1 MKTLVTIGRGGTG
14 KSSFTALMAKALIEA
29 NQAPILL
36 VDADPDQNL
45 AEMLGVDLKEAG
57 KSTIADLIVSTFIK
71 GGGTT
76 VGVPPTQRIE
86 SRIWENGLYE
96 SKNFD
101 FMAVGTKWVEGC
113 YCMPNSALK
122 GALESL
128 TKTYKYVLID
138 SPAGLENLNR
148 RITSN
153 VNDVF
158 DILDHSKKSQDH
170 VRRAYKI
177 AKEVDM
183 QFENFY
189 IVGGYRFP
197 AELGKQA
204 EDDLKFKY
212 LGKIEADDELD
223 EYVLDG
229 KSLLDL
235 SKDNKA
241 YLSVKKILQSLG
253 YLIIPESFTQFF
265 GNLAYLY
272 LHRDFCLRNLERF
285 KKTVIQHSRKPLQ
298 RFPN

>member
-1 MKTLVTIGRGGTG
+1 MKTLVTVGRGGTG
-14 KSSFTALMAKALIEA
+14 KSSFTALMAKCFIEA
-29 NQAPILL
+29 GTAPILL

-57 KSTIADLIVSTFIK
+57 KSTIADLIVSTFIE

-76 VGVPPTQRIE
+76 VGIPPTQRIE
-86 SRIWENGLYE
+86 SSIWEKGLYE
-96 SKNFD
+96 GNNFD

-128 TKTYKYVLID
+128 TKNYKFVLVD

-148 RITSN
+148 RITSE
-153 VNDVF
+153 VNDIF

-183 QFENFY
+183 KFENFY

-204 EDDLKFKY
+204 EADLEFKY
-212 LGKIEADDELD
+212 LGKILADDQLD

-235 SKDNKA
+235 PNDNKA
-241 YLSVKKILQSLG
+241 YISVKNILKSLG
-253 YLIIPESFTQFF
+253 YL
-265 GNLAYLY
+265 
-272 LHRDFCLRNLERF
+272 
-285 KKTVIQHSRKPLQ
+285 
-298 RFPN
+298 

>member
-1 MKTLVTIGRGGTG
+1 LKTLVTVGRGGTG
-14 KSSFTALMAKALIEA
+14 KSSFTALMAKGFIEA
-29 NQAPILL
+29 GISPLLL

-57 KSTIADLIVSTFIK
+57 KSTIADLIVSTFIEQ
-71 GGGTT
+71 GGTT
-76 VGVPPTQRIE
+76 VGIPPTQRIE

-101 FMAVGTKWVEGC
+101 FLAVGTKWVEGC

-128 TKTYKYVLID
+128 TKNYKFVLVD

-148 RITSN
+148 RITSE
-153 VNDVF
+153 VNDIF

-183 QFENFY
+183 KFENFY

-212 LGKIEADDELD
+212 LGKIIADDQLD
-223 EYVLDG
+223 EYVLNG

-235 SKDNKA
+235 PNDNKG
-241 YLSVKKILQSLG
+241 YLSVREILYKLG
-253 YLIIPESFTQFF
+253 YL
-265 GNLAYLY
+265 
-272 LHRDFCLRNLERF
+272 
-285 KKTVIQHSRKPLQ
+285 
-298 RFPN
+298 

>member
-14 KSSFTALMAKALIEA
+14 KSSFTSLMAKCFIEA
-29 NQAPILL
+29 GISPILL

-45 AEMLGVDLKEAG
+45 AEMLGVDLKDEG
-57 KSTIADLIVSTFIK
+57 KSTIADLIVSTFIEK
-71 GGGTT
+71 GGTT

-86 SRIWENGLYE
+86 SRIWEKGLYE
-96 SKNFD
+96 GKNFD

-122 GALESL
+122 NALGSL
-128 TKTYKYVLID
+128 TKNYKYVLVD

-148 RITSN
+148 RITSE
-153 VNDVF
+153 VNDIF

-183 QFENFY
+183 KFENFY

-197 AELGKQA
+197 EELGKQA
-204 EDDLKFKY
+204 ETDLKFKY
-212 LGKIEADDELD
+212 LGKINADDQLD

-229 KSLLDL
+229 KNLLEL
-235 SKDNKA
+235 PNDNKA
-241 YLSVKKILQSLG
+241 YLSVKRILK
-253 YLIIPESFTQFF
+253 
-265 GNLAYLY
+265 NLDY
-272 LHRDFCLRNLERF
+272 
-285 KKTVIQHSRKPLQ
+285 V
-298 RFPN
+298 

>member
-1 MKTLVTIGRGGTG
+1 MKTLVTVGRGGTG
-14 KSSFTALMAKALIEA
+14 KSSFTALMAKSFIEA
-29 NQAPILL
+29 GISPLLL

-57 KSTIADLIVSTFIK
+57 KSTIADLIVSTFIEQ
-71 GGGTT
+71 GGTT
-76 VGVPPTQRIE
+76 VGIPPTQRIE

-101 FMAVGTKWVEGC
+101 FLAVGTKWVEGC

-128 TKTYKYVLID
+128 TKNYKFVLVD

-148 RITSN
+148 RITSE
-153 VNDVF
+153 VNDIF

-183 QFENFY
+183 KFENFY

-204 EDDLKFKY
+204 EADLKFKY
-212 LGKIEADDELD
+212 LGKIIADDQLD

-229 KSLLDL
+229 KSLLNL
-235 SKDNKA
+235 PNDNKG
-241 YLSVKKILQSLG
+241 YLSVKEILNKLG
-253 YLIIPESFTQFF
+253 YL
-265 GNLAYLY
+265 
-272 LHRDFCLRNLERF
+272 
-285 KKTVIQHSRKPLQ
+285 
-298 RFPN
+298 

>member
-14 KSSFTALMAKALIEA
+14 KSSFTALMAKSFIET
-29 NQAPILL
+29 NQSPLLL

-57 KSTIADLIVSTFIK
+57 KSTIAELLVSTFIEQ
-71 GGGTT
+71 GGTT
-76 VGVPPTQRIE
+76 VGIPPTERIE

-101 FMAVGTKWVEGC
+101 FLAVGTKWVEGC

-128 TKTYKYVLID
+128 TKNYKFILVD

-158 DILDHSKKSQDH
+158 DILDHSKKSMDH
-170 VRRAYKI
+170 VKRAYKI
-177 AKEVDM
+177 AKEVEM
-183 QFENFY
+183 NFENFY
-189 IVGGYRFP
+189 LIGGYRFP

-204 EDDLKFKY
+204 ETELKFKY
-212 LGKIEADDELD
+212 LGKIEQNEMLD

-235 SKDNKA
+235 PKDNKA
-241 YLSVKKILQSLG
+241 YLSVKKILKNLG
-253 YLIIPESFTQFF
+253 YL
-265 GNLAYLY
+265 
-272 LHRDFCLRNLERF
+272 
-285 KKTVIQHSRKPLQ
+285 
-298 RFPN
+298 

>member
-14 KSSFTALMAKALIEA
+14 KSSFTSLMAKCFIEA
-29 NQAPILL
+29 GISPILL

-45 AEMLGVDLKEAG
+45 AEMLGVDLKDEG
-57 KSTIADLIVSTFIK
+57 KSTIADLIVSTFIEK
-71 GGGTT
+71 GGTT

-86 SRIWENGLYE
+86 SRIWEKGLYE
-96 SKNFD
+96 GKNFD

-122 GALESL
+122 NALGSL
-128 TKTYKYVLID
+128 TKNYKYVLVD

-148 RITSN
+148 RITSE
-153 VNDVF
+153 VNDIF

-183 QFENFY
+183 KFENFY

-197 AELGKQA
+197 EELGKQA
-204 EDDLKFKY
+204 ETDLKFKF
-212 LGKIEADDELD
+212 LGKINADDQLD

-229 KSLLDL
+229 KNLLEL
-235 SKDNKA
+235 PNDNKA
-241 YLSVKKILQSLG
+241 YLSVKQILK
-253 YLIIPESFTQFF
+253 
-265 GNLAYLY
+265 NLDY
-272 LHRDFCLRNLERF
+272 
-285 KKTVIQHSRKPLQ
+285 V
-298 RFPN
+298 